1 MRRIVPELTI
11 HGARLHY
18 DEVGEGETVLF
29 LHGALATGLAFRG
42 QRAALQDL
50 GRLVFVDQ
58 RGHGKSAHFGRD
70 VGWETLAYDQLV
82 ADAHALVDAL
92 SPDAPVH
99 LVGVSM
105 GGMVGARVAAQ
116 RPERVASLALLS
128 TAGRQDGPW
137 RAFFEVA
144 DPDEIRFARL
154 AARWHGEDYWR
165 ELAGALFHYFAT
177 AARGFPERIDVAP
190 ALVMQAT
197 HDELLAPDEADHWRA
212 RFTTPP
218 RVERPPGDHQ
228 FFADGRDGSKAANA
242 ALRQHLAR
250 AMSRS
255 S

>member
-1 MRRIVPELTI
+1 MPELTI
-11 HGARLHY
+11 RGARLHY
-18 DEVGEGETVLF
+18 NEVGEGETVLF

-42 QRAALQDL
+42 QRAALHDV

-58 RGHGKSAHFGRD
+58 RGHGRSAHFGRD
-70 VGWETLAYDQLV
+70 VPWDTLDYDELV
-82 ADAHALVDAL
+82 ADAHALLDAL

-105 GGMVGARVAAQ
+105 GGMVSARVAAK

-137 RAFFEVA
+137 RAFFATA
-144 DPDEIRFARL
+144 DPEEIRFARL
-154 AARWHGEDYWR
+154 AARWHGDEYWR
-165 ELAGALFHYFAT
+165 ELATAIFRYFAT
-177 AARGFPERIDVAP
+177 AERPFPERLDVAP

-197 HDELLAPDEADHWRA
+197 HDELLSPDEADAWRA

-218 RVERPPGDHQ
+218 RVERLPGDHQ

-242 ALRQHLAR
+242 ALRKHLAR

-255 S
+255 A